1 MSTVALEG
9 FSRLMH
15 MPHPGLQVKWCA
27 GTFLLVPCN
36 DLSPYD
42 GQDPTGRISFAALQ
56 GRGSFGRVYKGRW
69 TSSLV
74 AIKVVDYLAHNE
86 GADKAAAE
94 EQRVAREALLSAS
107 LSHPNVIATYKICT
121 VRAGDSNASSREAV
135 EAGHRPAK
143 PFPPPE
149 DAECAMLPAWPVK
162 IGFSFHCLLGVQ
174 CSVVLAWHD

>member
-1 MSTVALEG
+1 MTNAFGHLFLS
-9 FSRLMH
+9 SWDMN
-15 MPHPGLQVKWCA
+15 GLPEAVTLDCSQ
-27 GTFLLVPCN
+27 
-36 DLSPYD
+36 
-42 GQDPTGRISFAALQ
+42 
-56 GRGSFGRVYKGRW
+56 
-69 TSSLV
+69 
-74 AIKVVDYLAHNE
+74 VVDHLAHNE

-162 IGFSFHCLLGVQ
+162 IGFSFRCLLGVQ